1 MSKKDINGCDFDP
14 PYLKSGARY
23 TGALFDL
30 RETMMSNLVVEL
42 EARERAILTP

>member
-1 MSKKDINGCDFDP
+1 MGVISTP

-23 TGALFDL
+23 TSVLCDI

-42 EARERAILTP
+42 EARGRALLTP